1 MKGTLNQEANWGQ
14 LRTGMSEREVE
25 ALVGHPESIDTSWAT
40 KRLWNYPNK
49 GQVDFERQTKSVQ
62 GWKKPKAP

>member
-1 MKGTLNQEANWGQ
+1 MKGTLNQEANWDQ
-14 LRTGMSEREVE
+14 LRTGMSERKFE
-25 ALVGHPESIDTSWAT
+25 ALVGHPESIDTSWFT

-49 GQVDFERQTKSVQ
+49 GQVDFEIQTKSVQ